1 MFLIVETI
9 IDIGNLKFIGA
20 CDITYRCLWYW
31 TEMRVYGNFTASGAG
46 LHPETLKV
54 PLILSAGGGLE
65 SRVKSS
71 FQPKVQ
77 SGETGP
83 RKSNW
88 PWQNRVN

>member
-1 MFLIVETI
+1 
-9 IDIGNLKFIGA
+9 
-20 CDITYRCLWYW
+20 
-31 TEMRVYGNFTASGAG
+31 MRVYGNFTASGAG

-54 PLILSAGGGLE
+54 PLILSVGGGLE

-83 RKSNW
+83 PKKQLDMAERGESKACSSNKGLLA
-88 PWQNRVN
+88 VFYET